1 MFPPLHSPRAT
12 LATFARLALLVAAPL
27 HAQMMRGEIGVSA
40 GVATDQ
46 RGFRS
51 NAITL
56 SPSVVLAPDPRL
68 TAGPALSGTP
78 FGSNARAPRG
88 TGNLRPRLPHLTR
101 GAPRTAATGPPT
113 RAAFDS
119 ADGSLGF
126 PPPR

>member
-68 TAGPALSGTP
+68 TAGPPPRGPP
-78 FGSNARAPRG
+78 FGSTARPLRG
-88 TGNLRPRLPHLTR
+88 TAGLRTRRPILPGG
-101 GAPRTAATGPPT
+101 GAGK
-113 RAAFDS
+113 S
-119 ADGSLGF
+119 
-126 PPPR
+126 

>member
-68 TAGPALSGTP
+68 TAGVPPHRAPVCADARAARGTP
-78 FGSNARAPRG
+78 SLG
-88 TGNLRPRLPHLTR
+88 TRRPLLAR
-101 GAPRTAATGPPT
+101 GAPRTRATGC
-113 RAAFDS
+113 AAP
-119 ADGSLGF
+119 AA
-126 PPPR
+126 

>member
-40 GVATDQ
+40 GGATDQ

-68 TAGPALSGTP
+68 TAGLPLRGAAI
-78 FGSNARAPRG
+78 GSHAPAPRR
-88 TGNLRPRLPHLTR
+88 N
-101 GAPRTAATGPPT
+101 GAPRPAAPLPAGCGLRTDRQST
-113 RAAFDS
+113 
-119 ADGSLGF
+119 
-126 PPPR
+126 

>member
-68 TAGPALSGTP
+68 TAGLALRGTP
-78 FGSNARAPRG
+78 IRSNARLARRTASRG
-88 TGNLRPRLPHLTR
+88 QPPCHRPRVC
-101 GAPRTAATGPPT
+101 
-113 RAAFDS
+113 
-119 ADGSLGF
+119 
-126 PPPR
+126 

>member
-68 TAGPALSGTP
+68 TAGPPLRRTQLGAQTPPPGGTAGP
-78 FGSNARAPRG
+78 G
-88 TGNLRPRLPHLTR
+88 T
-101 GAPRTAATGPPT
+101 APPT
-113 RAAFDS
+113 VP
-119 ADGSLGF
+119 GG
-126 PPPR
+126 

>member
-68 TAGPALSGTP
+68 TAGLAPSGTQ
-78 FGSNARAPRG
+78 FGSKPRALGG
-88 TGNLRPRLPHLTR
+88 TPSPRPRR
-101 GAPRTAATGPPT
+101 AIRSGGAP
-113 RAAFDS
+113 
-119 ADGSLGF
+119 
-126 PPPR
+126 

>member
-68 TAGPALSGTP
+68 MAGLPLHGPPIRSDPPAPPGSALSIALRQGC
-78 FGSNARAPRG
+78 SRVARCR
-88 TGNLRPRLPHLTR
+88 
-101 GAPRTAATGPPT
+101 
-113 RAAFDS
+113 S
-119 ADGSLGF
+119 A
-126 PPPR
+126 